1 MNGIF
6 DGKSLD
12 YWFNQMYYG
21 THGPFK
27 RAEAGQA
34 ITFENDKVRFEQC
47 FSILL
52 ILRRPIGQKFLP
64 MHCSISTYIR
74 SLQPLY
80 FRCIATSLAIWN
92 KYQRLFSK
100 WSKFAM
106 LSILNCGSC
115 VQVLEKSEKLF
126 WVNKNE
132 TDTYFHNF
140 CIAGTRRY

>member
-64 MHCSISTYIR
+64 MHCDMYYIYSALTFLIIKSR
-74 SLQPLY
+74 S
-80 FRCIATSLAIWN
+80 
-92 KYQRLFSK
+92 SK
-100 WSKFAM
+100 HF
-106 LSILNCGSC
+106 
-115 VQVLEKSEKLF
+115 
-126 WVNKNE
+126 
-132 TDTYFHNF
+132 
-140 CIAGTRRY
+140 